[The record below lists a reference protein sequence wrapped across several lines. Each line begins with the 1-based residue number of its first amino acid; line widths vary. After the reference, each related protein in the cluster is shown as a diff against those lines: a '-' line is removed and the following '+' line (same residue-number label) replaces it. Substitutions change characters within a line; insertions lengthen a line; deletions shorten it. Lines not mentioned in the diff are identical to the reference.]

1 MTQVT
6 NLNTAMGAPAR
17 TNHASSKQEKSQE
30 LLAEFAGIM
39 NQNAQNFMNPAAD
52 YKDRVTEMTD
62 DVFSVSHTGENA
74 KKDYE
79 KLGSTGKRDIAQA
92 KKPTATDSE
101 YTSREVKQLADDVKE
116 VVKETMQVSDE
127 DIEQAMEALGLN
139 VLDLLQP
146 QNLIEL
152 VQSLTGNEDVSA
164 LLTNADFQITMQ
176 EVTGLITDFQQEN
189 GLNAQQF
196 TDLLSQLSEQIDE
209 MEEIVKELLNVGE
222 AEQSAA
228 VTDVQTDGSMQ
239 ETGDGQE
246 IDQQLGQQIV
256 QQTEQ
261 NVPVEDA
268 QVTQKTAVT
277 AEQETLSVPT
287 TQEETKDTS
296 VQADEQPV
304 VFAEENLREAA
315 QTTDQGE
322 NPTAQDGKSKQQTF
336 ANTATQEPEAAENHT
351 AMFHESTVMTNEQIP
366 TAAPEVPQVESYI
379 ELQHLMDQME
389 GLARSFASAAGT
401 TLEMQL
407 NPENLGRLVLSVT
420 ERHGNV
426 TAQITATNEQVKEAL
441 QTQMVEL
448 RSTLQEQGIKVE
460 AVEVTVATHEF
471 EQNLDGNASA
481 NGQMQEQDGQH
492 AAGQQNGRRNLNMNS
507 LDELSGLMSEEETL
521 VAQMMRDN
529 GGTVDY
535 TA

>member
-1 MTQVT
+1 MTQVA
-6 NLNTAMGAPAR
+6 NLNTAVNTPAR
-17 TNHASSKQEKSQE
+17 ANASSKQEKSQE

-62 DVFSVSHTGENA
+62 DMFSVSRTGENA
-74 KKDYE
+74 RNDYE
-79 KLGSTGKRDIAQA
+79 KLGSTGKREIAQA
-92 KKPTATDSE
+92 KPASADGETVSQKAG
-101 YTSREVKQLADDVKE
+101 QLADDVKE

-127 DIEQAMEALGLN
+127 DIEQAMEVLGLEA
-139 VLDLLQP
+139 LDLLQP

-152 VQSLTGNEDVSA
+152 VQQLTGSEDVSA

-176 EVTGLITDFQQEN
+176 EVTGLIADFQQEN
-189 GLNAQQF
+189 GLNTQQF
-196 TDLLSQLSEQIDE
+196 ADLLEQLSGQIDE
-209 MEEIVKELLNVGE
+209 LEEMVKDLLNVDE
-222 AEQSAA
+222 PQQPAE
-228 VTDVQTDGSMQ
+228 VTDVQADGLMQ
-239 ETGDGQE
+239 E
-246 IDQQLGQQIV
+246 ISNGQQIS
-256 QQTEQ
+256 QQTGQE
-261 NVPVEDA
+261 VPAEDA
-268 QVTQKTAVT
+268 QAEQKTAVT
-277 AEQETLSVPT
+277 ADQEILSAPV
-287 TQEETKDTS
+287 TQEETPGDT
-296 VQADEQPV
+296 VQVDEQPV
-304 VFAEENLREAA
+304 VLAEENLNGAD
-315 QTTDQGE
+315 QTTDQE
-322 NPTAQDGKSKQQTF
+322 NQPTAQDGKNKQQTF
-336 ANTATQEPEAAENHT
+336 ADAATKEPEPAEGHT
-351 AMFHESTVMTNEQIP
+351 AIFHENTVMANEQIHV
-366 TAAPEVPQVESYI
+366 AAPETPQVESYI

-420 ERHGNV
+420 EKHGNV

-441 QTQMVEL
+441 QSQMVEL

-481 NGQMQEQDGQH
+481 NGQMQEQEQRQ
-492 AAGQQNGRRNLNMNS
+492 AAEHQNGRRNLNINS

>member
-1 MTQVT
+1 MTQVA
-6 NLNTAMGAPAR
+6 NLNTAVNTPAR
-17 TNHASSKQEKSQE
+17 ANASSKQEKSQE

-62 DVFSVSHTGENA
+62 DMFSVSHTGESA
-74 KKDYE
+74 RKDYE
-79 KLGSTGKRDIAQA
+79 KLGSTGKREIAQA
-92 KKPTATDSE
+92 KPASADGETVSQKAG
-101 YTSREVKQLADDVKE
+101 QLADDVKE

-127 DIEQAMEALGLN
+127 DIEQAMEVLGLEA
-139 VLDLLQP
+139 LDLLQP

-152 VQSLTGNEDVSA
+152 VQQLTGSEDVSA

-176 EVTGLITDFQQEN
+176 EVTGLIADFQQEN
-189 GLNAQQF
+189 GLNTQQF
-196 TDLLSQLSEQIDE
+196 ADLLEQLSGQIDE
-209 MEEIVKELLNVGE
+209 LEEMVKDLLNVDE
-222 AEQSAA
+222 PQQPAE
-228 VTDVQTDGSMQ
+228 VTDVQADGLMQ
-239 ETGDGQE
+239 E
-246 IDQQLGQQIV
+246 ISNGQQIS
-256 QQTEQ
+256 QQTGQE
-261 NVPVEDA
+261 VPAEDA
-268 QVTQKTAVT
+268 QAEQKTAVT
-277 AEQETLSVPT
+277 ADQEILSASV
-287 TQEETKDTS
+287 TQEETPGDT
-296 VQADEQPV
+296 VQVDEQPV
-304 VFAEENLREAA
+304 VLAEENLNGAD
-315 QTTDQGE
+315 QTTDQE
-322 NPTAQDGKSKQQTF
+322 NQPTAQDGKNKQQTF
-336 ANTATQEPEAAENHT
+336 ADAATKEPEPAEGHT
-351 AMFHESTVMTNEQIP
+351 AIFHENTVMANEQIHV
-366 TAAPEVPQVESYI
+366 AASETPQVESYI

-420 ERHGNV
+420 EKHGNV

-441 QTQMVEL
+441 QSQMVEL

-481 NGQMQEQDGQH
+481 NGQMQEQEQRQ
-492 AAGQQNGRRNLNMNS
+492 AAEHQNGRRNLNINS

>member
-1 MTQVT
+1 MTQVA
-6 NLNTAMGAPAR
+6 NLNPAVSAPAKA
-17 TNHASSKQEKSQE
+17 NASSKQEKSQE

-39 NQNAQNFMNPAAD
+39 NQNAQSFMNPAAD

-62 DVFSVSHTGENA
+62 DIFSVSRTGKSA
-74 KKDYE
+74 QKDYE
-79 KLGSTGKRDIAQA
+79 KFGSTANRNIAQA
-92 KKPTATDSE
+92 KDTTPDSKDVSQKVE
-101 YTSREVKQLADDVKE
+101 KLADDVKE
-116 VVKETMQVSDE
+116 TVQETMQVSEE
-127 DIEQAMEALGLN
+127 DIEQAMEALGLEA
-139 VLDLLQP
+139 LDLLQP
-146 QNLIEL
+146 QNLIAL
-152 VQSLTGNEDVSA
+152 VQQLTGSEDVGA

-189 GLNAQQF
+189 GLNPEQF
-196 TDLLSQLSEQIDE
+196 TDLLAQLSEQIDE
-209 MEEIVKELLNVGE
+209 LEETVKKLLNIDE
-222 AEQSAA
+222 PEQSGEM
-228 VTDVQTDGSMQ
+228 TDVQMDEAVQ
-239 ETGDGQE
+239 ETGNDQE
-246 IDQQLGQQIV
+246 IIQTIGQQTDPKAPAEDV
-256 QQTEQ
+256 QEKTAATTVQELTPVSADQEETQ
-261 NVPVEDA
+261 NVSEQEDA
-268 QVTQKTAVT
+268 Q
-277 AEQETLSVPT
+277 PT
-287 TQEETKDTS
+287 VLTG
-296 VQADEQPV
+296 
-304 VFAEENLREAA
+304 ENLKAA
-315 QTTDQGE
+315 DQTTDQE
-322 NPTAQDGKSKQQTF
+322 NGTGAQDGKNKQQTF
-336 ANTATQEPEAAENHT
+336 ANAAQEPEVTGHHT
-351 AMFHESTVMTNEQIP
+351 AVFQENTVMANEPVQ
-366 TAAPEVPQVESYI
+366 TVPEVPQVESYI

-401 TLEMQL
+401 TVEMQL

-426 TAQITATNEQVKEAL
+426 TAQITASNEQVREAL

-481 NGQMQEQDGQH
+481 NGQMQEQTQRQ
-492 AAGQQNGRRNLNMNS
+492 AAGGQNGRRNLNMNN

>member
-1 MTQVT
+1 MTQVA
-6 NLNTAMGAPAR
+6 NLNTAVNTPAR
-17 TNHASSKQEKSQE
+17 ANASSKQEKSQE

-62 DVFSVSHTGENA
+62 DMFSVSHTGESA
-74 KKDYE
+74 RKDYE
-79 KLGSTGKRDIAQA
+79 KLGSTGKREIAQA
-92 KKPTATDSE
+92 KPASADGETVSQKAG
-101 YTSREVKQLADDVKE
+101 QLADDVKE

-127 DIEQAMEALGLN
+127 DIEQAMEVLGLEA
-139 VLDLLQP
+139 LDLLQP

-152 VQSLTGNEDVSA
+152 VQQLTGSEDVSA

-176 EVTGLITDFQQEN
+176 EVTGLIADFQQEN
-189 GLNAQQF
+189 GLNTQQF
-196 TDLLSQLSEQIDE
+196 ADLLEQLSGQIDE
-209 MEEIVKELLNVGE
+209 LEEMVKDLLNVDE
-222 AEQSAA
+222 PQQPAE
-228 VTDVQTDGSMQ
+228 VTDVQADGLMQ
-239 ETGDGQE
+239 E
-246 IDQQLGQQIV
+246 ISNGQQIS
-256 QQTEQ
+256 QQTGQE
-261 NVPVEDA
+261 VPAEDA
-268 QVTQKTAVT
+268 QAEQKTAVT
-277 AEQETLSVPT
+277 ADQEILSAPV
-287 TQEETKDTS
+287 TQEETPGDT
-296 VQADEQPV
+296 VQVDEQPV
-304 VFAEENLREAA
+304 VLAEENLNEAD
-315 QTTDQGE
+315 QTTDQE
-322 NPTAQDGKSKQQTF
+322 NQPTAQDGKNKQQTF
-336 ANTATQEPEAAENHT
+336 ADAATKEPEPAEGHT
-351 AMFHESTVMTNEQIP
+351 AIFHENTVMANEQIHV
-366 TAAPEVPQVESYI
+366 AAPETPQVESYI

-420 ERHGNV
+420 EKHGNV

-441 QTQMVEL
+441 QSQMVEL
-448 RSTLQEQGIKVE
+448 RATLQEQGIKVE

-481 NGQMQEQDGQH
+481 NGQMPEQEQRQ
-492 AAGQQNGRRNLNMNS
+492 AAEHQNGRRNLNINS